1 MRLPVLC
8 FALACVVASAPAQ
21 FEWNVWGRFEQG
33 PGNIAVAPSGRVFVS
48 MHQFF
53 GTEARVAEVK
63 ADGMMT
69 PFPNKALATFSAGEP
84 LSLDSVL
91 GLRCDSAGNLWLLDN
106 GMREKSTPKLIAFN
120 TETGNLTQVIW
131 LPSTVTRPDSFLND
145 LVVDE
150 SSRHVYIADPA
161 GGANAALIVVDLST
175 GSARRVLEGHRSVV
189 PEAGVELAIG
199 GDFVE
204 IKRPDGTTFRPA
216 VGVNPIGADVANEW
230 LYFGPMHGTMLYR
243 TPTAVLRDTT
253 LAPEALAGKAE
264 EYAKRP
270 ISDGITIDKEG
281 NIYISDVASN
291 AVGVIKG
298 ATRQYETV
306 AMNAAISWP
315 DAFSYGPDGRLYVVA
330 NQLHKSAVLNAGV
343 DETKPPFLIFSFKPF
358 APGVVGR

>member
-1 MRLPVLC
+1 MRLSALC
-8 FALACVVASAPAQ
+8 VTISLFAAAAPAQ

-33 PGNIAVAPSGRVFVS
+33 PGNIAVSPSGRVFVS

-63 ADGMMT
+63 PDGTMT
-69 PFPNKALATFSAGEP
+69 PFPNAALSTFSAGEP

-120 TETGNLTQVIW
+120 TETGRLTQVIW

-150 SSRHVYIADPA
+150 STRHVYIADPA

-175 GSARRVLEGHRSVV
+175 GASRRVLEGHRSVV
-189 PEAGVELAIG
+189 PEAGVELQIEG
-199 GDFVE
+199 KFVE
-204 IKRPDGTTFRPA
+204 IKRPDGTTFRPS

-243 TPTAVLRDTT
+243 TPTAALRDLT
-253 LAPEALAGKAE
+253 LSPAQLAEKVE

-281 NIYISDVASN
+281 NIYISEVGRN
-291 AVGVIKG
+291 AVGVIRG
-298 ATRQYETV
+298 GTRQYETV

-330 NQLHKSAVLNAGV
+330 NQLHRSAVLNAGV
-343 DETKPPFLIFSFKPF
+343 NETKPPFLIFTFKPF